1 MNFTTNFGIE
11 CGVGVAR
18 STLNTPRKQR
28 ARGGHKREIV
38 EAGDGLYAR
47 KRFAKHEFILDYTY
61 MNGVNGEKVDRLTRA
76 ERWQRYP
83 ARPGNPEGVGKYLLE
98 VGNGAFYLDALQQNG
113 ARGEGRCGLGGKA
126 NTNPG
131 GQNAQFKGSKIRAT
145 RAIRM
150 GEEIFVPY
158 RRCYKLKDIMVDK
171 ARSGWCVI
179 GKRFFRDSG

>member
-1 MNFTTNFGIE
+1 M
-11 CGVGVAR
+11 
-18 STLNTPRKQR
+18 
-28 ARGGHKREIV
+28 
-38 EAGDGLYAR
+38 
-47 KRFAKHEFILDYTY
+47 
-61 MNGVNGEKVDRLTRA
+61 
-76 ERWQRYP
+76 
-83 ARPGNPEGVGKYLLE
+83 
-98 VGNGAFYLDALQQNG
+98 
-113 ARGEGRCGLGGKA
+113 GGKV

-158 RRCYKLKDIMVDK
+158 RRGYKLKDIMVDK